1 MNDLTEKEQLDELR
15 AWWAENRWM
24 VIGGVAL
31 GIAIIAGIRMRG
43 SHEAELALKA
53 SSQYE
58 ALLEEV
64 AAERTDPART
74 IADTLFDEYQDTVY
88 ADQARLAMARLYMD
102 RGRDADAAD
111 VLRPLATGRG
121 DEPMQLVA
129 RLRLARILLY
139 QEKPAEVLEFLKVP
153 KDSAFAARYNEVIGD
168 AHFALGDFDKAAESY
183 NAVLADDRGQQTVDV
198 ALVRMKLGD
207 LPGGDDSDT
216 ISLPATAAAPEQADA
231 EPQAEAQ
238 E

>member
-24 VIGGVAL
+24 VIGGIAL
-31 GIAIIAGIRMRG
+31 GIAIIVGIRMRG
-43 SHEAELALKA
+43 SFETEAALSA

-64 AAERTDPART
+64 AAERSDPART
-74 IADTLFDEYQDTVY
+74 IADTLFNEYEDTVY

-102 RGRDADAAD
+102 SGRDADAAD
-111 VLRPLATGRG
+111 VLRPLATARG

-129 RLRLARILLY
+129 RLRLAKILLY
-139 QEKPAEVLEFLKVP
+139 QEKPEEVLELVKTP
-153 KDSAFAARYNEVIGD
+153 KDSAFAARYNEVLGD
-168 AHFALGDFDKAAESY
+168 AHFALGNFEKAAESY
-183 NAVLADDRGQQTVDV
+183 NAVLADERGQQTVDL
-198 ALVRMKLGD
+198 ALVRMKLND
-207 LPGGDDSDT
+207 LPGGDDADT
-216 ISLPATAAAPEQADA
+216 ISLPAAAAMPEPADVEPSA
-231 EPQAEAQ
+231 EVE

>member
-31 GIAIIAGIRMRG
+31 GIAIIAGIKMRG
-43 SHEAELALKA
+43 SHEMETALKA

-111 VLRPLATGRG
+111 VLRPLAMDRG

-139 QEKPAEVLEFLKVP
+139 QEKPDEVLEFLKVP

-183 NAVLADDRGQQTVDV
+183 NAVLADERGQQTVDV

-207 LPGGDDSDT
+207 LPGGDDADVF
-216 ISLPATAAAPEQADA
+216 SLPAAAVTPEQTDADS
-231 EPQAEAQ
+231 QAEVQ